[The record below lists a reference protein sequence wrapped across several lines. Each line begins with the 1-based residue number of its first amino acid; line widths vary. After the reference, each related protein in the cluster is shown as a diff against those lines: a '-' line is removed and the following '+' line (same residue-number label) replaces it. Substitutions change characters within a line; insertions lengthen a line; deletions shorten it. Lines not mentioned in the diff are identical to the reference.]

1 MGFLF
6 QQTKKMLRGNNAYV
20 YCSDSPSKEALG
32 EIGSSQAQEVFYKL
46 PLCILEEHWCVL
58 AKWLSGFFLKHPD
71 TFFSFIESSFFP
83 YIIHH
88 DFSFPSLYSPQLL
101 PTSPLIQVYFLSVYH
116 SKTNS
121 LLWDNNTIKHNIKQ
135 KLIHWNWAKQTKGK
149 SF

>member
-71 TFFSFIESSFFP
+71 TFFFF
-83 YIIHH
+83 
-88 DFSFPSLYSPQLL
+88 LL
-101 PTSPLIQVYFLSVYH
+101 KAVFPLI
-116 SKTNS
+116 
-121 LLWDNNTIKHNIKQ
+121 
-135 KLIHWNWAKQTKGK
+135 
-149 SF
+149 